1 MCFVETVWS
10 CNKINK
16 ILGIYVLIYL
26 KFSELSITLRLEW
39 TVAVIC

>member
-1 MCFVETVWS
+1 
-10 CNKINK
+10 
-16 ILGIYVLIYL
+16 VLIYL